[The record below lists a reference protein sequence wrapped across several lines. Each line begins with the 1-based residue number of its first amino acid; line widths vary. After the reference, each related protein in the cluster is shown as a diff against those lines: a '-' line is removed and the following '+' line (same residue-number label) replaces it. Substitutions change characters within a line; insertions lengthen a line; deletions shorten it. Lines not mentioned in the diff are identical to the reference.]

1 MRAEKAFK
9 ILAIVKVVAL
19 VALAI
24 YFFAYG
30 AYMLS
35 ESESDT
41 EGIENSW
48 VSVIIVFAK
57 LFGKLGAYVFFAI
70 GAFTILATVYVVV
83 EFLIVPNGARI
94 IFVISDFIS
103 NIFML
108 AMVLLA
114 VNSEIFTVCA
124 IMFAFLLYF
133 VCVDIAGFCSYRE
146 YKRLKNASRGRQ
158 CR

>member
-24 YFFAYG
+24 YFIAYG

-70 GAFTILATVYVVV
+70 GTFTILATVYVVV
-83 EFLIVPNGARI
+83 EFLIIPNGARI

-114 VNSEIFTVCA
+114 VNSEIFTICA

>member
-1 MRAEKAFK
+1 MKAEKTFK
-9 ILAIVKVVAL
+9 ILAIIKVIAL
-19 VALAI
+19 AALAI

-70 GAFTILATVYVVV
+70 GAFTILATVYVAV

-94 IFVISDFIS
+94 IFVISDFVS
-103 NIFML
+103 NIFLL
-108 AMVLLA
+108 ALVLYA
-114 VNSEIFTVCA
+114 VNSEIFTFCA
-124 IMFAFLLYF
+124 IMLAFLLYF
-133 VCVDIAGFCSYRE
+133 ICVDIAGLISYRE

>member
-9 ILAIVKVVAL
+9 ILAIIKVVAL

-83 EFLIVPNGARI
+83 EFLIIPNGARI

>member
-1 MRAEKAFK
+1 MRAERAFK
-9 ILAIVKVVAL
+9 ILAIIKVVAL

-83 EFLIVPNGARI
+83 EFLIIPNGARI

>member
-9 ILAIVKVVAL
+9 ILAIIKVVAL

-24 YFFAYG
+24 YFIAYG

-70 GAFTILATVYVVV
+70 GAFTILATVYVAV

-108 AMVLLA
+108 VMVLL
-114 VNSEIFTVCA
+114 VVYSEIFTVCA

-146 YKRLKNASRGRQ
+146 YKRLKNAALGR
-158 CR
+158 RRI

>member
-1 MRAEKAFK
+1 MKAEKTFK
-9 ILAIVKVVAL
+9 ILAIIKVIAL
-19 VALAI
+19 AALAI

-83 EFLIVPNGARI
+83 EFLIIPNGARI